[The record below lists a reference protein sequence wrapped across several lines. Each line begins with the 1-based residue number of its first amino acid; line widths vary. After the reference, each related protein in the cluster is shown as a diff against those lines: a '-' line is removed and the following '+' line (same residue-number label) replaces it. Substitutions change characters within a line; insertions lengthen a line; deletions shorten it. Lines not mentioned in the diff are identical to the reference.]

1 MNGLIDD
8 ITADGWM
15 ALCICILRGVPHD
28 EAFRMLDDP
37 TRRNLRWTPE
47 ILAEVEEMRE
57 DGMTCDDIAAMYH
70 VHKAGICR
78 AYHRYKGR
86 QTTTHQ
92 KHDEEFYLK
101 IDEMRKNCIKWK
113 DISKEFGIS
122 EGRLCGLYSWW
133 KNKQEQQNDK

>member
-8 ITADGWM
+8 PTADGWM
-15 ALCICILRGVPHD
+15 ALAISILRGVPHD

-47 ILAEVEEMRE
+47 LLAEVEEMRE
-57 DGMTCDDIAAMYH
+57 EGMTWDDIAEVYQ

-86 QTTTHQ
+86 RKETHQ

-101 IDEMRKNCIKWK
+101 IDEMRKKHIKWE

-122 EGRLCGLYSWW
+122 ASRLCTLYSYW
-133 KNKQEQQNDK
+133 KKQR

>member
-8 ITADGWM
+8 PTADGWM
-15 ALCICILRGVPHD
+15 ALAISILRGVPHD

-47 ILAEVEEMRE
+47 FLAEVEEMRE
-57 DGMTCDDIAAMYH
+57 AGMTWDEISEVYH

-86 QTTTHQ
+86 TYGTNQRHS
-92 KHDEEFYLK
+92 EEFYLK
-101 IDEMRKNCIKWK
+101 IDAMRKQKIKWE
-113 DISKEFGIS
+113 DISKEMGIS
-122 EGRLCGLYSWW
+122 AARLCTLYSWW
-133 KNKQEQQNDK
+133 KKKKEQEHDK